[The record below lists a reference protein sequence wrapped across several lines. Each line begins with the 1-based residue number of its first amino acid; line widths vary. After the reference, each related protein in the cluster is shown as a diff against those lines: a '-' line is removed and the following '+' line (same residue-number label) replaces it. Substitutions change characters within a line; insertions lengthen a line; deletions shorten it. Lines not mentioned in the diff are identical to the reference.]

1 MKRLSLLAV
10 CLCAAATACTVHEER
25 TVVAPPPPPAPAVVY
40 TAPPPPPPAVD
51 QVSPS
56 RDEYGFRYDAQGNR
70 INAAGQIISPH
81 STQP

>member
-10 CLCAAATACTVHEER
+10 CLCAAATACTVREER
-25 TVVAPPPPPAPAVVY
+25 TVVTPPPPPAPAVVY
-40 TAPPPPPPAVD
+40 TPPPPPAVD